1 MKLPFLKETLSL
13 LALGNKIRDSLHRLG
28 LLFLRRDRGGQISFL
43 RPVVAELGVVAAF
56 DLYNMLCVVD
66 LVLHTLVQ
74 GAIDGEGIGR
84 DVYNRQGAGDGTA
97 LAERVSPGRLSAG
110 QVLAGRSGC
119 SPL

>member
-43 RPVVAELGVVAAF
+43 RPVVAELGVVAALNF
-56 DLYNMLCVVD
+56 HHVLCVVD

-74 GAIDGEGIGR
+74 GAIDGEG
-84 DVYNRQGAGDGTA
+84 T
-97 LAERVSPGRLSAG
+97 P
-110 QVLAGRSGC
+110 
-119 SPL
+119 P